1 MGFPSPRRGGVR
13 GGVTARSIGI
23 ETQFVNDRAHVLRN
37 NATAAERRLWYRLR
51 QLKVSGQKFRRQVPI
66 DHFIVDFACLSH
78 RLIVEVDGA
87 THSAEAEIAS
97 DVHRQRYLES
107 QGFMVLRFNNLDVA
121 TNVDGVMDSIVGVLN
136 TLAVE
141 ASPTPNPSP
150 SMGRREDRHLP
161 RENAP
166 SSHAIPSRCPS
177 PPRAYAPSPQP
188 RNHRRRQ
195 PARDR

>member
-1 MGFPSPRRGGVR
+1 MEFPSPRRGGVR

-23 ETQFVNDRAHVLRN
+23 ETQLVNDRARVLRN

-150 SMGRREDRHLP
+150 QGGGELL
-161 RENAP
+161 
-166 SSHAIPSRCPS
+166 
-177 PPRAYAPSPQP
+177 
-188 RNHRRRQ
+188 
-195 PARDR
+195 PAREK